1 MLKKT
6 LPNPTSLLL
15 EINTPSSGLLE
26 KKYRELVEQQHIQYD
41 DAQSVVL
48 QQLQSLL
55 DKLSQGLV
63 YEQKTRME
71 KLFSNPPEKAQSI
84 YIFGDVGRG
93 KSMLM
98 TLFFEACPFETKRRV
113 HFNTFMQ
120 EVHFFIHQNHE
131 QLQGDSISTLAKN
144 ISESVS
150 VLCFDEFHVTDIADA
165 MIIGRLF
172 SKLFELGIIF
182 VITSNRHPN
191 DLYQG
196 GLQREQFLFFVEVL
210 YNTVQVIELAA
221 KKDYRLSYQSQGN
234 NYYFPLDYHETEFI
248 KNRFIEL
255 TDSTTMQ
262 AGVLYVSGRKIILSA
277 VHQDVALSSF
287 EALCEQ
293 PLGAADYLAIAKKFN
308 TLIFSGIPRLSSEK
322 RNEAK
327 RFMTLIDILYEHKI
341 RLICSADTP
350 AHEIYV
356 EGDGVF
362 EFNRTVSRLI
372 EMQSKNY
379 FQRINTTN

>member
-6 LPNPTSLLL
+6 FPNPTSLLL

-48 QQLQSLL
+48 QQLQLLL
-55 DKLSQGLV
+55 DKLSQNLA

-71 KLFSNPPEKAQSI
+71 KLFSNPPEKGQSI

-98 TLFFEACPFETKRRV
+98 SLFFEACPFTTKRRV

-120 EVHFFIHQNHE
+120 EVHAFIHQNYE
-131 QLQGDSISTLAKN
+131 QQGDSIATLAKN
-144 ISESVS
+144 IKESVT

-172 SKLFELGIIF
+172 SKLFELGIII

-196 GLQREQFLFFVEVL
+196 GLQRENFLFFVKTL
-210 YNTVQVIELAA
+210 NNWTQVIELRA
-221 KKDYRLSYQSQGN
+221 KIDYRLNHQSQRN
-234 NYYFPLDYHETEFI
+234 NYYFPLDCHETEFI
-248 KNRFIEL
+248 KTRFTEL
-255 TDSTTMQ
+255 TESTIMK
-262 AGVLYVSGRKIILSA
+262 AGVLHVSGRKIVLSA

-293 PLGAADYLAIAKKFN
+293 PLGAADYLAIAKNFN

-327 RFMTLIDILYEHKI
+327 RLMILIDILYEHKI
-341 RLICSADTP
+341 RLICSADTA

-362 EFNRTVSRLI
+362 EFKRTVSRLI
-372 EMQSKNY
+372 EMQSHSY
-379 FQRINTTN
+379 FQRNTSN